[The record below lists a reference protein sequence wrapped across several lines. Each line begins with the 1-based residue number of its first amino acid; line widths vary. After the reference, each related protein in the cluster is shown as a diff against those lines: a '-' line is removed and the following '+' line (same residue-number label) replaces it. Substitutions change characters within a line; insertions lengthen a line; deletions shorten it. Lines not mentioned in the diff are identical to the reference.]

1 MSVKLVAKKENLE
14 LPVLN
19 AQDNAANAE
28 MLLKK
33 KLSARMLPKQ
43 SIRHLETKRGVYI
56 SQNTMMIIPFT
67 WVTSALKPQ
76 K

>member
-1 MSVKLVAKKENLE
+1 MSLKLVAKKENLG

-33 KLSARMLPKQ
+33 KLSARMLPKP
-43 SIRHLETKRGVYI
+43 SIRHLETKKGVYI
-56 SQNTMMIIPFT
+56 SLNTMMIIPFT
-67 WVTSALKPQ
+67 WATSALKPQ

>member
-1 MSVKLVAKKENLE
+1 MSVKIVAKKENQG

-33 KLSARMLPKQ
+33 KLRERMLPKP

>member
-1 MSVKLVAKKENLE
+1 MSVKIVAKKENQG

-33 KLSARMLPKQ
+33 KLSARMLPKP